1 MSGALRSTSA
11 GGQRELTSTAEL
23 EEWVASGTVVL
34 FKHSPACWISTMA
47 GRQVKQFSTN
57 FPHITIGVVDV
68 LRSRALSDDIAERY
82 GIRHESPQAIVFRDG
97 EPVWHASHLRVKA
110 EALEEQVR
118 SGSGAGAGAG

>member
-23 EEWVASGTVVL
+23 EEWVVSGTVVL

-47 GRQVKQFSTN
+47 GREVKQFSTN

-82 GIRHESPQAIVFRDG
+82 GASVTEATPDASKAYAECTKPQPCPAPAPFR
-97 EPVWHASHLRVKA
+97 
-110 EALEEQVR
+110 
-118 SGSGAGAGAG
+118 GAPDAT